1 MKIFCDVDE
10 VLADFVGGMCRLQG
24 VDRQPVDFHR
34 TTQEWEITRPLGQLK
49 YGREMTLKEFWN
61 PVHNHPKG
69 EKRWWAD
76 IPPLPWC
83 GILYRAL
90 KKMDAEMIL
99 VTSPSR
105 SYASHLGKYLWVQR
119 WLGHDPGR
127 VFITPHKHLLSAPG
141 RLLIDDRP
149 KNCQDWASEGGQGY
163 LFPSGPPV
171 EVNDKIERI
180 IEEIA
185 LIVRLNS

>member
-10 VLADFVGGMCRLQG
+10 VLADFVGAVCRLHG
-24 VDRQPVDFHR
+24 VDSDPVHR
-34 TTQEWEITRPLGQLK
+34 YRAKTSWDTGVPIGKQK
-49 YGREMTLKEFWN
+49 YGREITQEEFWN
-61 PVHNHPKG
+61 PIHHHQKG